1 MHTFIK
7 VQARGPFRC
16 IHSSKLV
23 LGGHFVACIRQSWSP
38 IAIAIGLHGVSSTP
52 AALRSLHFFSTPISP
67 WARPDCVRWGSVTGR
82 KKQEKKCNATHCAA
96 FFSKPSARTKSREHF
111 LLMNSLALKR
121 RRFLSCDFL
130 SLLFFRVFLDSCFF
144 RPGTDLL

>member
-1 MHTFIK
+1 MPYIRQLWTSEHQKCDTFSNLKSCRATSLHTFIK
-7 VQARGPFRC
+7 VQARGPFPC
-16 IHSSKLV
+16 IHCSKLL

-96 FFSKPSARTKSREHF
+96 FFSKPSARTKNRKHF
-111 LLMNSLALKR
+111 
-121 RRFLSCDFL
+121 F
-130 SLLFFRVFLDSCFF
+130 
-144 RPGTDLL
+144 